1 MNEKRIM
8 KMGRIFYIT
17 LGALLLT
24 VATTLAAGERLA
36 LVSSEGEN
44 SVTVIDLLTEK
55 TLKVLPTGKVPH
67 AMAATSSGKIFV
79 NNRGSEDLTVLDAN
93 TLEVTGTI
101 ALPAISF
108 QLALS
113 PDNKTLAVVYKNA
126 LKLTLV
132 DVAANSI
139 IRTVDVAEMP
149 AEQFK
154 GAMMAHP
161 YWSRDGKYVYCP
173 DSVHKTIVKV
183 DAATGQVAKR
193 IALTVGNHYIHES
206 PDGKLLYAVNGST
219 KDGTSLTLI
228 DAASDAVIADLP
240 IPLAPGE
247 KGTGHH
253 AAFSP
258 DKRFYFFGN
267 MGASG
272 MHVLD
277 VAASKWIKVIPTGK
291 GPGHPA
297 ISRDGKYIFV
307 VHHKDGVISVI
318 DVQNQEHVRDIKIG
332 DGTAQA
338 HASYFTPDNKFFYA
352 IASEDNLMAKIDVA
366 KMEVVSTIPVAKASM
381 FFAIK
386 EGDSYPPTE

>member
-1 MNEKRIM
+1 MKKKKIM
-8 KMGRIFYIT
+8 KIRRVTGTILAI
-17 LGALLLT
+17 LLAGAT
-24 VATTLAAGERLA
+24 AFASGERLA

-44 SVTVIDLLTEK
+44 SVTILDLLTEK
-55 TLKVLPTGKVPH
+55 TVKVLPTGMVPH
-67 AMAATSSGKIFV
+67 AMAAAPDGKIFV
-79 NNRGSEDLTVLDAN
+79 NNRGSADLTVLDAN
-93 TLEVTGTI
+93 TLEVTATI
-101 ALPAISF
+101 PLPAISF
-108 QLALS
+108 QLALA
-113 PDNKTLAVVYKNA
+113 PDRKTLAVVYKNA

-132 DVAANSI
+132 DVSSNSI

-161 YWSRDGKYVYCP
+161 YWTNDGKYVYCP
-173 DSVHKTIVKV
+173 DSVHKTIIKV

-193 IALTVGNHYIHES
+193 IALTGGNHYMHAS
-206 PDGKLLYAVNGST
+206 PDGKLLYAVNET
-219 KDGTSLTLI
+219 AKDGTSLTLL
-228 DAASDAVIADLP
+228 DAASDAIIADLP
-240 IPLAPGE
+240 IPLAEGE

-258 DKRFYFFGN
+258 DNRFYFFGN
-267 MGASG
+267 MGSSG
-272 MHVLD
+272 LHVLD
-277 VAASKWIKVIPTGK
+277 VAAQKWIKVIPTGK

-297 ISRDGKYIFV
+297 VSRDGKHIFV

-318 DVQNQEHVRDIKIG
+318 DVERQEHVKDIKIG

-352 IASEDNLMAKIDVA
+352 VASADNVMAKIDVA
-366 KMEVVSTIPVAKASM
+366 KMEVVSTMPVAKASM

-386 EGDSYPPTE
+386 EGDTYPPTE